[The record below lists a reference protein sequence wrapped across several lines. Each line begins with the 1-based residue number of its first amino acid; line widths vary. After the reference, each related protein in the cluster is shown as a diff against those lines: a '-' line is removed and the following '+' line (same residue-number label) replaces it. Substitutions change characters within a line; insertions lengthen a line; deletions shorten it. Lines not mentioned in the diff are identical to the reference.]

1 MRLLICAGGTG
12 GGVYPALS
20 ILQAML
26 KMNEMSGNYQGDDPS
41 IEVLWV
47 GSEGGM
53 ETEIV
58 SRHNVAYEAIS
69 AAGVHGVS
77 ALQLPHHLLRLGKG
91 FLQARRILAKFKPD
105 VLFFTGGYLAVPLA
119 FASMLTLGEYK
130 NPKRIVFIPDIEPGL
145 ALKTLIKTADCIAI
159 STEESIQYLPKGK
172 NILFSGYPVR
182 EEFFTVKEN
191 ARQHFGLKDDLP
203 LLLIYGGSLG
213 ARSIN
218 KASFGI
224 LKDLLSE
231 MQIIHVTGKLDW
243 EEVNAIKEQLAK
255 VTPHLTERYKP
266 YDYLHD
272 DMALALQAA
281 DLVVCRSGA
290 SVLGEL
296 PAVGVAAIL
305 VPYPYAWRYQV
316 TNASY
321 LVKRGAA
328 IMVKDEE
335 LPEKLLPTILQ
346 CIRNKNQLSQMQS
359 AMKNLAKPEAARMI
373 VEKIYLLGADQ
384 RKI

>member
-1 MRLLICAGGTG
+1 M
-12 GGVYPALS
+12 YPALS

-26 KMNEMSGNYQGDDPS
+26 KTNEMSDSYQSGNPP

-53 ETEIV
+53 EAEIV

-77 ALQLPHHLLRLGKG
+77 ALQLPRHLLKLGKG
-91 FLQARRILAKFKPD
+91 FLQARDILARFKPD
-105 VLFFTGGYLAVPLA
+105 VLLFTGGYLAVPLA
-119 FASMLTLGEYK
+119 FASLLPLGEYK
-130 NPKRIVFIPDIEPGL
+130 KPKRIVFIPDIEPGL

-159 STEESIQYLPKGK
+159 STEESLQYLPKEK
-172 NILFSGYPVR
+172 NVLLSGYPVR
-182 EEFFTVKEN
+182 SEFFIAKDGV
-191 ARQHFGLKDDLP
+191 RQHFGLSDDIP

-218 KASFGI
+218 KACLGI
-224 LKDLLSE
+224 LKELLSE

-243 EEVNAIKEQLAK
+243 REVKAVKERLMDETPQLA
-255 VTPHLTERYKP
+255 ERYKP

-272 DMALALQAA
+272 DMAMALQAA

-296 PAVGVAAIL
+296 PAVGAAAIL

-328 IMVKDEE
+328 IMVEDEE

-346 CIRNKNQLSQMQS
+346 CIRDKNQLNQMKT
-359 AMKNLAKPEAARMI
+359 AMKRLAKPDAARMI
-373 VEKIYLLGADQ
+373 VEKIISYGAVQ
-384 RKI
+384 RN